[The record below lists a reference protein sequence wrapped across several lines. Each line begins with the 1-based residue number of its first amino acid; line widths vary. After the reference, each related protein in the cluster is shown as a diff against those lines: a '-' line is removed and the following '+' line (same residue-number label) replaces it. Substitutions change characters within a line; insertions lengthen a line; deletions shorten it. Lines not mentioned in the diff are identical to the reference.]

1 MQHLY
6 TTKNICSYDRESIQE
21 CCEVDTRVRKFMQS
35 RFYVFFGMSIVLNV
49 HIARVTEEIKH
60 HI

>member
-21 CCEVDTRVRKFMQS
+21 CCKMEIGVKKFMQS
-35 RFYVFFGMSIVLNV
+35 RFYVCFGMSIVLNG
-49 HIARVTEEIKH
+49 HIARVTKEIKH
-60 HI
+60 FI